1 MQTRPAGYCKSM
13 KKHHA
18 INYIEFSAEDLEAIK
33 TFYTKLFAW
42 QFTDYGPTYTAFTD
56 GSLDGGFEKG
66 TNRGQEGAL
75 VILYSED
82 LKETLT
88 AVTEGGGSIVTPIF
102 DFPGGKRFHF
112 TDPAGNELAVWS
124 DA

>member
-1 MQTRPAGYCKSM
+1 MNR
-13 KKHHA
+13 HHA
-18 INYIEFSAEDLEAIK
+18 INYIEFPAEDLEAVK
-33 TFYTKLFAW
+33 AFYMKVFGW

-56 GSLDGGFEKG
+56 GTLDGGFEKG
-66 TNRGQEGAL
+66 TNRGKEGAL
-75 VILYSED
+75 VILYSND
-82 LKETLT
+82 LSQTLKDVEE
-88 AVTEGGGSIVTPIF
+88 AGGAIVNPIF